1 MVFLY
6 IGISVLALLILY
18 FIITFIIYLI
28 CFSNVFKMKNVINEK
43 SEYYPYL
50 SEIQKYGKLFNDL
63 EKESVEV
70 KSKDNLILRGYFI
83 KNKYENKV
91 VILFHGYKS
100 KGSLSLMYDFYNLG
114 YSLLVIDQRAHGR
127 SDGKYIGMGILE
139 RYDALKW
146 IDFVVDKC
154 GKDTSI
160 LLYGVSMGGA
170 TVMMASELIKQKQVK
185 GIIADCGFSSCYNQ
199 VRSCISKIPE
209 HPLIDTVNMYSKI
222 FGKYNMKIVTSEKS
236 LSNSEIP
243 LLIIHGRKD
252 SFVPCLN
259 LDLCYQASKSKIK
272 DFLYV
277 DNAIHATS
285 CIDGSQD
292 YDRKIKEFLKN
303 INY

>member
-6 IGISVLALLILY
+6 IGIAILSLLLLY
-18 FIITFIIYLI
+18 FVITYFIYLI
-28 CFSNVFKMKNVINEK
+28 CFTNVFKRKTVIDEK

-50 SEIQKYGKLFNDL
+50 SNIQKYGKLFNDL
-63 EKESVEV
+63 DKEDVEV
-70 KSKDNLILRGYFI
+70 ESDDHLTLRGYFI
-83 KNKYENKV
+83 KNKHEDKV

-100 KGSLSLMYDFYNLG
+100 KGSLALMYDFYNLG

-146 IDFVVDKC
+146 IDFVIDKC

-199 VRSCISKIPE
+199 VRSCINKLPE
-209 HPLIDTVNMYSKI
+209 HPLMDTVNMYSKI
-222 FGKYNMKIVTSEKS
+222 FAKYNMKEVTSEKA

-252 SFVPCLN
+252 GFVPCSN
-259 LDLCYQASKSKIK
+259 LEPCYQASKSKIK

-277 DNAIHATS
+277 DDAIHATS
-285 CIDGSQD
+285 CVDGKQD
-292 YDRKIKEFLKN
+292 YDQKIKEFLKN

>member
-209 HPLIDTVNMYSKI
+209 HPLMDTVNMYSKI